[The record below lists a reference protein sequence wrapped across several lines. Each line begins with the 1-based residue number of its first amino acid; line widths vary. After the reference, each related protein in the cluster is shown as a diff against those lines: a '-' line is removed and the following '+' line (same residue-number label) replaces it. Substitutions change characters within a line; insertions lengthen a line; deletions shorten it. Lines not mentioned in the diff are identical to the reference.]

1 MHGLVSL
8 LDTEHNAKVE
18 SLWYALRDECGL
30 KDFYV
35 TPLPHFSWQ
44 VAEDYDWDEL
54 EGLLQSIAAE
64 VKPFTIHTG
73 GLALFTG
80 ANPVIYTPVVRTAEL
95 SRIHQMIWERLAPVS
110 VGACPCY
117 APSFWMPHISLAYND
132 VTPETL
138 NCILNRLAFQTYN
151 WAIEVDNITLIYEPG
166 GTLGTVKYQFD
177 FGGKDSAS

>member
-1 MHGLVSL
+1 M
-8 LDTEHNAKVE
+8 
-18 SLWYALRDECGL
+18 RDECGL
-30 KDFYV
+30 KDVYV

-44 VAEDYDWDEL
+44 VAEDYDWDAL
-54 EGLLQSIAAE
+54 EGVLQNIAAD

-80 ANPVIYTPVVRTAEL
+80 ANPVVYIPVIRTAEL

-151 WAIEVDNITLIYEPG
+151 WAIEVDNITLIYEPEDTV
-166 GTLGTVKYQFD
+166 GTLKYRFD
-177 FGGKDSAS
+177 FGGKDSAA